1 MSGRVEG
8 CVAIVTGGARG
19 IGAAAA
25 RRLAEQGAE
34 VVILD
39 VLEEQGQAVADEIG
53 ARYIR
58 HDVSSEE
65 HWNKSTAEVL
75 EQHQKIDVLV
85 NVAAIE
91 GDIEHSTLELTSLS
105 DWNRVI
111 QTNLTGTFLGCRS
124 VFPVMK
130 AQKKGVIVNFSSVFA
145 SVGSPYS
152 LAYGA
157 SKSAIEQLSRSIAL
171 EGSRGGIRVRCNS
184 VQPGLI
190 RTPMLEQFFDSFAAA
205 FEVTTTRVEETAV
218 KPIPFA
224 ALGEP
229 EEVADLVLFL
239 SSDES
244 RYITGT
250 EFVIDGGWHLTE
262 GKYDDLSDK

>member
-39 VLEEQGQAVADEIG
+39 ISEDEGQSVADEIG
-53 ARYIR
+53 GRYIK
-58 HDVSSEE
+58 HDISSEE
-65 HWNKSTAEVL
+65 QWNKSVADVL
-75 EQHQKIDVLV
+75 EKHSRIDVLV
-85 NVAAIE
+85 NVAGID
-91 GDIEHSTLELTSLS
+91 GDLERSTLELTSLS

-111 QTNLTGTFLGCRS
+111 QTNLTGTFLGCQA
-124 VFPVMK
+124 VFPAMK
-130 AQKKGVIVNFSSVFA
+130 AQKKGAIVNFSSVFA

-157 SKSAIEQLSRSIAL
+157 SKAAIEQLSRSIAL
-171 EGSRGGIRVRCNS
+171 EGSRDGIRVRCNS
-184 VQPGLI
+184 IQPGLI
-190 RTPMLEQFFDSFAAA
+190 RTPMLEHFFDSFAEA
-205 FEVTTTRVEETAV
+205 FEVSTKRVEEVAV

-224 ALGEP
+224 VLGEP

-239 SSDES
+239 ACDES
-244 RYITGT
+244 RYITGA
-250 EFVIDGGWHLTE
+250 EIVIDGGWHLTE
-262 GKYDDLSDK
+262 GKYDDLNKQ